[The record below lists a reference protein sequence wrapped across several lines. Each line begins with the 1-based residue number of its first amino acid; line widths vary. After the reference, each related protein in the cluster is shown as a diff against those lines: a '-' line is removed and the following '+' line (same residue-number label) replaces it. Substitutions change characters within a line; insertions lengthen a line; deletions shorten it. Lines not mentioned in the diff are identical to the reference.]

1 MRGLF
6 FKGRTLPDFDGRE
19 LRGLSF
25 GHAQIEPGSRGSFVY
40 GYNSFERRTSFYK
53 GYGALTEGWFGAHHG
68 LYRKIG
74 NVNGSKS
81 HKKPII
87 ANEIPAF

>member
-6 FKGRTLPDFDGRE
+6 FNGRPLPDFEGRE

-25 GHAQIEPGSRGSFVY
+25 GHTQIEPGSRSSVVY
-40 GYNSFERRTSFYK
+40 GHNALERRTSFYK
-53 GYGALTEGWFGAHHG
+53 GYGALAEGWFGAHHG
-68 LYRKIG
+68 LNRKIG

-81 HKKPII
+81 HKKPIT